1 MCANNICVTVDKG
14 EAAPVTS
21 HPSSPSSCPP
31 LGPTPS
37 TAPTYTP
44 DGAMVV
50 AEGVTC
56 YNKENHFRSG
66 QIK

>member
-1 MCANNICVTVDKG
+1 MCADNICVTVDKG
-14 EAAPVTS
+14 EAALVTS
-21 HPSSPSSCPP
+21 HPSSCPP
-31 LGPTPS
+31 MGPTPS

-66 QIK
+66 QII